1 MKTKEIRSIKLDNVS
16 AQEDGDIR
24 YIYGK
29 IPYNTKSQKM
39 YIGYSN
45 CRFEKLDRNVFHKT
59 LGDKSNVFANYSHDQ
74 SKILGS
80 TKSNTLELEDKED
93 GLYIRC
99 KVPNT
104 SWGNDT
110 WEVISRGDVTTMSF
124 EFIPYDWVDDQ
135 VEDTVTL
142 RSAKLEAVAFCV
154 AEPAYLETD
163 SYASFRKRNIDLEK
177 LSEAIDEG
185 KVTEDVKK
193 LAKTLNDLIAK
204 EEERVK
210 EEEAKEKEKQEKE
223 SEEKPEK
230 VKEEEAKEEKE
241 PEEKQEKESEEKQ
254 EKESEVKPEAELE
267 EIKEQPKVE
276 EKAVE
281 KEQSED
287 TPNNDTKTETEVD
300 EEYKKK
306 LEQLKDLERE
316 LSTVLESM

>member
-210 EEEAKEKEKQEKE
+210 EEEEAKEKEKQEKE
-223 SEEKPEK
+223 PK
-230 VKEEEAKEEKE
+230 V
-241 PEEKQEKESEEKQ
+241 
-254 EKESEVKPEAELE
+254 EAELE
-267 EIKEQPKVE
+267 EIKEQPEVE

-287 TPNNDTKTETEVD
+287 THNKDTKTETEVD
-300 EEYKKK
+300 EEYKNK
-306 LEQLKDLERE
+306 LEQLKNLEKE
-316 LSTVLESM
+316 LSAVLESM

>member
-39 YIGYSN
+39 YIGYSD

-124 EFIPYDWVDDQ
+124 EFIPYDWVEDKI
-135 VEDTVTL
+135 EDTVIL

-210 EEEAKEKEKQEKE
+210 EEKEAE
-223 SEEKPEK
+223 P
-230 VKEEEAKEEKE
+230 KEEEKAKEE
-241 PEEKQEKESEEKQ
+241 
-254 EKESEVKPEAELE
+254 PEAELE
-267 EIKEQPKVE
+267 EVKEEVKEEENKEVKEQPKVE

-306 LEQLKDLERE
+306 LEQLKNLEKE
-316 LSTVLESM
+316 LSAVLESM

>member
-16 AQEDGDIR
+16 AQEEGAIR

-39 YIGYSN
+39 YIGYSD

-124 EFIPYDWVDDQ
+124 EFIPYDWVDDE

-210 EEEAKEKEKQEKE
+210 EEKEA
-223 SEEKPEK
+223 KPEK
-230 VKEEEAKEEKE
+230 KEEKE
-241 PEEKQEKESEEKQ
+241 PE
-254 EKESEVKPEAELE
+254 AELE
-267 EIKEQPKVE
+267 EVKEEKEPSNKEELNKNKEQPKVE

-281 KEQSED
+281 KEQSAD

-300 EEYKKK
+300 EEYKNK
-306 LEQLKDLERE
+306 LEQLKNLEKE
-316 LSTVLESM
+316 LSAVLESM

>member
-1 MKTKEIRSIKLDNVS
+1 MKTKEIRSIKLENVS
-16 AQEDGDIR
+16 AQEEGTER

-39 YIGYSN
+39 YIGYSD

-124 EFIPYDWVDDQ
+124 EFIPYDWVDDKI
-135 VEDTVTL
+135 EDTVTL

-210 EEEAKEKEKQEKE
+210 EEKEPANKEKE
-223 SEEKPEK
+223 
-230 VKEEEAKEEKE
+230 
-241 PEEKQEKESEEKQ
+241 
-254 EKESEVKPEAELE
+254 PEAELE
-267 EIKEQPKVE
+267 EVKEPENKEEKEQPKVE

-300 EEYKKK
+300 EEYKNK
-306 LEQLKDLERE
+306 LEQLKNLEKE
-316 LSTVLESM
+316 LSAVLESM

>member
-1 MKTKEIRSIKLDNVS
+1 MKTKEIRSIKLENVS

-39 YIGYSN
+39 YIGYSD

-124 EFIPYDWVDDQ
+124 EFIPYDWVDDKI
-135 VEDTVTL
+135 EDTVTL

-210 EEEAKEKEKQEKE
+210 EEKAE
-223 SEEKPEK
+223 EEKAE
-230 VKEEEAKEEKE
+230 
-241 PEEKQEKESEEKQ
+241 
-254 EKESEVKPEAELE
+254 PEAELE
-267 EIKEQPKVE
+267 EVKEKEPENKEVKEQPKVE

-300 EEYKKK
+300 EEYKNK
-306 LEQLKDLERE
+306 LEQLKNLEKE
-316 LSTVLESM
+316 LSAVLESM

>member
-1 MKTKEIRSIKLDNVS
+1 MKTKEIRSIKLENVS
-16 AQEDGDIR
+16 ANEDGGTR

-39 YIGYSN
+39 YIGYSD

-124 EFIPYDWVDDQ
+124 EFIPYDWVDDKI
-135 VEDTVTL
+135 EDTVTL

-210 EEEAKEKEKQEKE
+210 EEKEKEKAE
-223 SEEKPEK
+223 EEKAE
-230 VKEEEAKEEKE
+230 
-241 PEEKQEKESEEKQ
+241 
-254 EKESEVKPEAELE
+254 PEAELE
-267 EIKEQPKVE
+267 EVKEQPKVE

-281 KEQSED
+281 KEQSAD

-306 LEQLKDLERE
+306 LEQLKNLEKE

>member
-210 EEEAKEKEKQEKE
+210 EEEAKEKEKQEK
-223 SEEKPEK
+223 
-230 VKEEEAKEEKE
+230 AKEEVE
-241 PEEKQEKESEEKQ
+241 
-254 EKESEVKPEAELE
+254 PEAELE
-267 EIKEQPKVE
+267 EIKEQPEVE

-287 TPNNDTKTETEVD
+287 THNKDTKTETEVD
-300 EEYKKK
+300 EEYKNK
-306 LEQLKDLERE
+306 LEQLKNLEKE
-316 LSTVLESM
+316 LSAVLESM

>member
-16 AQEDGDIR
+16 AQEDGNIR

-39 YIGYSN
+39 YIGYSD

-124 EFIPYDWVDDQ
+124 EFIPYDWVDDKI
-135 VEDTVTL
+135 EDTVTL

-154 AEPAYLETD
+154 TEPAYLETD

-210 EEEAKEKEKQEKE
+210 EE
-223 SEEKPEK
+223 
-230 VKEEEAKEEKE
+230 KE
-241 PEEKQEKESEEKQ
+241 PANKEAE
-254 EKESEVKPEAELE
+254 PEAELE
-267 EIKEQPKVE
+267 EIKEEEKEEKEVNKEKEVKEKKEQPKVE

-287 TPNNDTKTETEVD
+287 THNKDTKTETEVD
-300 EEYKKK
+300 EEYKNK
-306 LEQLKDLERE
+306 LEQLKNLEKE
-316 LSTVLESM
+316 LSAVLESM

>member
-135 VEDTVTL
+135 VENTVTL

-210 EEEAKEKEKQEKE
+210 EEE
-223 SEEKPEK
+223 EEKA
-230 VKEEEAKEEKE
+230 EEEKAE
-241 PEEKQEKESEEKQ
+241 PEA
-254 EKESEVKPEAELE
+254 KPEEV
-267 EIKEQPKVE
+267 KEQPKVE

-300 EEYKKK
+300 EEYKNK
-306 LEQLKDLERE
+306 LEQLKNLEKE
-316 LSTVLESM
+316 LSTVLESV

>member
-1 MKTKEIRSIKLDNVS
+1 MKTKEIRSIKLENVS
-16 AQEDGDIR
+16 AQEDGNIR

-39 YIGYSN
+39 YIGYSD
-45 CRFEKLDRNVFHKT
+45 CKFEKLDRNVFHKT

-124 EFIPYDWVDDQ
+124 EFIPYDWVDDKI
-135 VEDTVTL
+135 EDTVTL

-193 LAKTLNDLIAK
+193 LAKTLNDLISK

-210 EEEAKEKEKQEKE
+210 EEKKAE
-223 SEEKPEK
+223 EEK
-230 VKEEEAKEEKE
+230 AE
-241 PEEKQEKESEEKQ
+241 PEA
-254 EKESEVKPEAELE
+254 KPEAELE
-267 EIKEQPKVE
+267 EVKEQPKVE

-300 EEYKKK
+300 EEYKNK
-306 LEQLKDLERE
+306 LEQLKDLEKE

>member
-39 YIGYSN
+39 YIGYSD

-124 EFIPYDWVDDQ
+124 EFIPYDWVEDKI
-135 VEDTVTL
+135 EDTVIL

-210 EEEAKEKEKQEKE
+210 EEKEAE
-223 SEEKPEK
+223 P
-230 VKEEEAKEEKE
+230 KEEEKAKEE
-241 PEEKQEKESEEKQ
+241 
-254 EKESEVKPEAELE
+254 PEAELE
-267 EIKEQPKVE
+267 EVKEEKEENKEVKEQPKVE

-306 LEQLKDLERE
+306 LEQLKNLEKE

>member
-210 EEEAKEKEKQEKE
+210 EEEAKEEKE
-223 SEEKPEK
+223 QP
-230 VKEEEAKEEKE
+230 
-241 PEEKQEKESEEKQ
+241 EEKQ

-306 LEQLKDLERE
+306 LEQLKDLEKE
-316 LSTVLESM
+316 LSAVLESM

>member
-223 SEEKPEK
+223 
-230 VKEEEAKEEKE
+230 
-241 PEEKQEKESEEKQ
+241 PEEKQEKESEVKQ

-281 KEQSED
+281 KEQSAD

-306 LEQLKDLERE
+306 LEQLKDLEKE
-316 LSTVLESM
+316 LSAVLESM

>member
-1 MKTKEIRSIKLDNVS
+1 MKTKEIRSIKLENVT
-16 AQEDGDIR
+16 AHEDGDIR

-39 YIGYSN
+39 YIGYSD

-124 EFIPYDWVDDQ
+124 EFIPYDWSEDRI
-135 VEDTVTL
+135 EDTVTL

-193 LAKTLNDLIAK
+193 LAKTLNELIAK

-210 EEEAKEKEKQEKE
+210 EEEKKEE
-223 SEEKPEK
+223 
-230 VKEEEAKEEKE
+230 VKE
-241 PEEKQEKESEEKQ
+241 
-254 EKESEVKPEAELE
+254 PEAELE
-267 EIKEQPKVE
+267 EVKEEQPEPKETKKEEELNREKEQPKVE

-281 KEQSED
+281 KEQSAD

-306 LEQLKDLERE
+306 LEQLKNLEKE
-316 LSTVLESM
+316 LSAVLESM

>member
-1 MKTKEIRSIKLDNVS
+1 MKTKEIRSIKLENVS
-16 AQEDGDIR
+16 ANEDSGTR

-39 YIGYSN
+39 YIGYSD

-59 LGDKSNVFANYSHDQ
+59 LGDKSNVFANFSHDPN
-74 SKILGS
+74 KILGS

-124 EFIPYDWVDDQ
+124 EFIPYDWVDD
-135 VEDTVTL
+135 VAEDTVIL

-193 LAKTLNDLIAK
+193 LAQTLNDLIAK

-210 EEEAKEKEKQEKE
+210 EAEKKEDNKEAEPKEPTNK
-223 SEEKPEK
+223 SEN
-230 VKEEEAKEEKE
+230 KEELNKE
-241 PEEKQEKESEEKQ
+241 
-254 EKESEVKPEAELE
+254 
-267 EIKEQPKVE
+267 KEQPKVE

-300 EEYKKK
+300 EEYKNK
-306 LEQLKDLERE
+306 LEQLKDLEKE
-316 LSTVLESM
+316 LSAVLESM

>member
-210 EEEAKEKEKQEKE
+210 EDEAKEKEKQEKE
-223 SEEKPEK
+223 
-230 VKEEEAKEEKE
+230 
-241 PEEKQEKESEEKQ
+241 
-254 EKESEVKPEAELE
+254 PEAELE
-267 EIKEQPKVE
+267 EIKEQPKVEEKAKEELNKEQPKVE

-300 EEYKKK
+300 EEYKNK
-306 LEQLKDLERE
+306 LEQLKDLEKE
-316 LSTVLESM
+316 LSAVLESM

>member
-204 EEERVK
+204 EEE
-210 EEEAKEKEKQEKE
+210 
-223 SEEKPEK
+223 
-230 VKEEEAKEEKE
+230 AKEEKE
-241 PEEKQEKESEEKQ
+241 PDNKEE
-254 EKESEVKPEAELE
+254 LN
-267 EIKEQPKVE
+267 KEQPEVE

-281 KEQSED
+281 KEQSAD
-287 TPNNDTKTETEVD
+287 TPNNDTNTETEVD
-300 EEYKKK
+300 EEYKNK
-306 LEQLKDLERE
+306 LEQLKDLEKE

>member
-124 EFIPYDWVDDQ
+124 EFIPYDWVDDE

-193 LAKTLNDLIAK
+193 LAKTLNELIAK

-210 EEEAKEKEKQEKE
+210 EEEAKEKE
-223 SEEKPEK
+223 PDN
-230 VKEEEAKEEKE
+230 KEE
-241 PEEKQEKESEEKQ
+241 
-254 EKESEVKPEAELE
+254 LN
-267 EIKEQPKVE
+267 KEQPKVE

-287 TPNNDTKTETEVD
+287 TPNKDTKTETEVD
-300 EEYKKK
+300 EEYKNK
-306 LEQLKDLERE
+306 LEQLKDLEKE

>member
-1 MKTKEIRSIKLDNVS
+1 MKTKEIRSIKLENVS

-39 YIGYSN
+39 YIGYSD

-124 EFIPYDWVDDQ
+124 EFIPYDWSEDRI
-135 VEDTVTL
+135 EDTVTL

-210 EEEAKEKEKQEKE
+210 EEEKKE
-223 SEEKPEK
+223 
-230 VKEEEAKEEKE
+230 
-241 PEEKQEKESEEKQ
+241 
-254 EKESEVKPEAELE
+254 EVKPEAELE
-267 EIKEQPKVE
+267 EVKEKEETKETKKEELNREKEQPKVE

-281 KEQSED
+281 KEQSAD

-300 EEYKKK
+300 EEYKNK
-306 LEQLKDLERE
+306 LEQLKNLEKE
-316 LSTVLESM
+316 LSAVLESM

>member
-124 EFIPYDWVDDQ
+124 EFIPYDWVDDE

-210 EEEAKEKEKQEKE
+210 EEKE
-223 SEEKPEK
+223 PDN
-230 VKEEEAKEEKE
+230 KEE
-241 PEEKQEKESEEKQ
+241 
-254 EKESEVKPEAELE
+254 LN
-267 EIKEQPKVE
+267 KEQPKVE

-300 EEYKKK
+300 EEYKNK
-306 LEQLKDLERE
+306 LEQLKDLEKE

>member
-1 MKTKEIRSIKLDNVS
+1 MKAKEIRSIKLENVS
-16 AQEDGDIR
+16 AHEDGDIR

-39 YIGYSN
+39 YIGYSD
-45 CRFEKLDRNVFHKT
+45 CKFEKLDRNVFHKT

-124 EFIPYDWVDDQ
+124 EFIPYDWSEDRI
-135 VEDTVTL
+135 EDTVTL

-210 EEEAKEKEKQEKE
+210 EEEEKKEPE
-223 SEEKPEK
+223 SEEK
-230 VKEEEAKEEKE
+230 KEEKA
-241 PEEKQEKESEEKQ
+241 
-254 EKESEVKPEAELE
+254 KPEAELE
-267 EIKEQPKVE
+267 EVKEQPKVE

-281 KEQSED
+281 KEQSAD

-300 EEYKKK
+300 EEYKNK
-306 LEQLKDLERE
+306 LEQLKNLEKE
-316 LSTVLESM
+316 LSAVLESM

>member
-210 EEEAKEKEKQEKE
+210 AEQEKVKPEAEQEEVKPKVEEKAVEKEKQE
-223 SEEKPEK
+223 
-230 VKEEEAKEEKE
+230 
-241 PEEKQEKESEEKQ
+241 
-254 EKESEVKPEAELE
+254 EVK
-267 EIKEQPKVE
+267 PKVE

-287 TPNNDTKTETEVD
+287 TPNKDTKTETEVD

-306 LEQLKDLERE
+306 LEQLKDLEKE
-316 LSTVLESM
+316 LSAVLESM

>member
-39 YIGYSN
+39 YIGYSD

-124 EFIPYDWVDDQ
+124 EFIPYDWVDDE

-210 EEEAKEKEKQEKE
+210 EEKD
-223 SEEKPEK
+223 
-230 VKEEEAKEEKE
+230 KEEKE
-241 PEEKQEKESEEKQ
+241 PE
-254 EKESEVKPEAELE
+254 AELE
-267 EIKEQPKVE
+267 EVKEEKEPSNKEEKEQPKVE

-281 KEQSED
+281 KEQSAD

-306 LEQLKDLERE
+306 LEQLKDLEKE

>member
-210 EEEAKEKEKQEKE
+210 EEEAKEKEKPEEELNKEQPKVEEKAKEKE
-223 SEEKPEK
+223 KPEEEEKPEK
-230 VKEEEAKEEKE
+230 E
-241 PEEKQEKESEEKQ
+241 
-254 EKESEVKPEAELE
+254 PEAELE

-287 TPNNDTKTETEVD
+287 TPNNDTKTKTEVD

-306 LEQLKDLERE
+306 LEQLKDLEKE

>member
-39 YIGYSN
+39 YIGYSD

-124 EFIPYDWVDDQ
+124 EFIPYDWVEDKI
-135 VEDTVTL
+135 EDTVIL

-210 EEEAKEKEKQEKE
+210 EENKEKQEEKA
-223 SEEKPEK
+223 EEKAE
-230 VKEEEAKEEKE
+230 
-241 PEEKQEKESEEKQ
+241 
-254 EKESEVKPEAELE
+254 PEAELE
-267 EIKEQPKVE
+267 EVKEEEEPSNKEEKEQPKVE
-276 EKAVE
+276 EEAVE
-281 KEQSED
+281 KEQSAD

-306 LEQLKDLERE
+306 LEQLKNLEKE
-316 LSTVLESM
+316 LSAVLESM

>member
-210 EEEAKEKEKQEKE
+210 EEEAKEKEKP
-223 SEEKPEK
+223 EEKT
-230 VKEEEAKEEKE
+230 KEEKAKEEKE
-241 PEEKQEKESEEKQ
+241 
-254 EKESEVKPEAELE
+254 PEAELE
-267 EIKEQPKVE
+267 EIKEQPEVE

-281 KEQSED
+281 KEQSAD

-306 LEQLKDLERE
+306 LEQLKDLEKE

>member
-210 EEEAKEKEKQEKE
+210 EEAKEEKEKQEKE
-223 SEEKPEK
+223 PE
-230 VKEEEAKEEKE
+230 
-241 PEEKQEKESEEKQ
+241 
-254 EKESEVKPEAELE
+254 
-267 EIKEQPKVE
+267 VE
-276 EKAVE
+276 ETAVE

-306 LEQLKDLERE
+306 LEQLKDLEKE

>member
-16 AQEDGDIR
+16 AQEDGDVR

-80 TKSNTLELEDKED
+80 TKSNTLVLEDKED

-223 SEEKPEK
+223 K
-230 VKEEEAKEEKE
+230 
-241 PEEKQEKESEEKQ
+241 PEEKQEKE
-254 EKESEVKPEAELE
+254 PEAELE
-267 EIKEQPKVE
+267 EIKEQPEVE

-287 TPNNDTKTETEVD
+287 TPNKDTKTETEVD
-300 EEYKKK
+300 EEYKNK
-306 LEQLKDLERE
+306 LEQLKDLEKE
-316 LSTVLESM
+316 LSAVLESM

>member
-1 MKTKEIRSIKLDNVS
+1 MKTKEIRSIKLDNVT

-39 YIGYSN
+39 YIGYCN
-45 CRFEKLDRNVFHKT
+45 CTFEKLDRNVFHKT

-124 EFIPYDWVDDQ
+124 EFIPYDWVDDE

-204 EEERVK
+204 EKQDKEPEAEPEEVK
-210 EEEAKEKEKQEKE
+210 EEEKKEAE
-223 SEEKPEK
+223 PDN
-230 VKEEEAKEEKE
+230 KEELNKD
-241 PEEKQEKESEEKQ
+241 
-254 EKESEVKPEAELE
+254 
-267 EIKEQPKVE
+267 KEQPKVE

-281 KEQSED
+281 KEQSAD

-300 EEYKKK
+300 EEYKNK
-306 LEQLKDLERE
+306 LEQLKNLEKE
-316 LSTVLESM
+316 LSAVLESM

>member
-210 EEEAKEKEKQEKE
+210 EEEAKDEKAKEEKAKEEERVKEEKEKQEKE
-223 SEEKPEK
+223 
-230 VKEEEAKEEKE
+230 
-241 PEEKQEKESEEKQ
+241 
-254 EKESEVKPEAELE
+254 PEAELE

-281 KEQSED
+281 KEQSAD

-306 LEQLKDLERE
+306 LEQLKNLEKE

>member
-1 MKTKEIRSIKLDNVS
+1 MKTKEIRSIKLDNVT

-39 YIGYSN
+39 YIGYSD

-124 EFIPYDWVDDQ
+124 EFIPYDWVDDKI
-135 VEDTVTL
+135 EDTVTL

-210 EEEAKEKEKQEKE
+210 EEEK
-223 SEEKPEK
+223 
-230 VKEEEAKEEKE
+230 KEEQKE
-241 PEEKQEKESEEKQ
+241 PANKE
-254 EKESEVKPEAELE
+254 PEAELE
-267 EIKEQPKVE
+267 EVKEPENKEVKEQPKVE

-306 LEQLKDLERE
+306 LEQLKNLEKE

>member
-39 YIGYSN
+39 YIGYSD

-124 EFIPYDWVDDQ
+124 EFIPYDWVEDQ
-135 VEDTVTL
+135 IEDTVTL

-210 EEEAKEKEKQEKE
+210 EEEKAKEEEQPKERVKQEKE
-223 SEEKPEK
+223 AE
-230 VKEEEAKEEKE
+230 
-241 PEEKQEKESEEKQ
+241 
-254 EKESEVKPEAELE
+254 PEAELE
-267 EIKEQPKVE
+267 EVKEEKEQENKVKEQPKVE
-276 EKAVE
+276 EPAVE

-300 EEYKKK
+300 EEYKNK
-306 LEQLKDLERE
+306 LEQLKNLEKE
-316 LSTVLESM
+316 LSAVLESM

>member
-223 SEEKPEK
+223 SE
-230 VKEEEAKEEKE
+230 
-241 PEEKQEKESEEKQ
+241 
-254 EKESEVKPEAELE
+254 VKPEAELE
-267 EIKEQPKVE
+267 EIKEQPEVEEKVVEKEQPKVE

-281 KEQSED
+281 KEQSAD

-306 LEQLKDLERE
+306 LEQLKDLEKE

>member
-39 YIGYSN
+39 YIGYSD

-124 EFIPYDWVDDQ
+124 EFIPYDWVEDKI
-135 VEDTVTL
+135 EDTVIL

-210 EEEAKEKEKQEKE
+210 EEKEKE
-223 SEEKPEK
+223 P
-230 VKEEEAKEEKE
+230 KEEEKAKEE
-241 PEEKQEKESEEKQ
+241 
-254 EKESEVKPEAELE
+254 PEAELE
-267 EIKEQPKVE
+267 EVKEEENKEVKEQPKVE

-300 EEYKKK
+300 EEYKNK
-306 LEQLKDLERE
+306 LEQLKNLEKE

>member
-204 EEERVK
+204 EEERAKEEKAKEEKAK
-210 EEEAKEKEKQEKE
+210 EEEAKEKEK
-223 SEEKPEK
+223 PEK
-230 VKEEEAKEEKE
+230 
-241 PEEKQEKESEEKQ
+241 KQEKEP
-254 EKESEVKPEAELE
+254 EVKPEAELE

-281 KEQSED
+281 KEQSAD
-287 TPNNDTKTETEVD
+287 TPNKDTKTETEVD

-306 LEQLKDLERE
+306 LEQLKDLEKE
-316 LSTVLESM
+316 LSAVLETM

>member
-16 AQEDGDIR
+16 AQEDGDVR

-29 IPYNTKSQKM
+29 IPYNTKSQKT

-210 EEEAKEKEKQEKE
+210 EEKAKE
-223 SEEKPEK
+223 EEKPEEEK
-230 VKEEEAKEEKE
+230 PEEEN
-241 PEEKQEKESEEKQ
+241 SG
-254 EKESEVKPEAELE
+254 
-267 EIKEQPKVE
+267 
-276 EKAVE
+276 
-281 KEQSED
+281 
-287 TPNNDTKTETEVD
+287 
-300 EEYKKK
+300 
-306 LEQLKDLERE
+306 
-316 LSTVLESM
+316 VLQG

>member
-124 EFIPYDWVDDQ
+124 EFIPYDWVDDE

-154 AEPAYLETD
+154 ADPAYLDTY
-163 SYASFRKRNIDLEK
+163 SYASFRKRNIDIEK

-193 LAKTLNDLIAK
+193 LAKILNDLIAK

-223 SEEKPEK
+223 KQEK
-230 VKEEEAKEEKE
+230 AKEEKE
-241 PEEKQEKESEEKQ
+241 T
-254 EKESEVKPEAELE
+254 EVKSEAELE

-287 TPNNDTKTETEVD
+287 TPNKDTKTETEVD
-300 EEYKKK
+300 EEYKNK
-306 LEQLKDLERE
+306 LEQLKNLEKE
-316 LSTVLESM
+316 LSAVLESM

>member
-193 LAKTLNDLIAK
+193 LAKTLNELIAK
-204 EEERVK
+204 EEERIK
-210 EEEAKEKEKQEKE
+210 EEEAKEKEKPESKEKE
-223 SEEKPEK
+223 
-230 VKEEEAKEEKE
+230 
-241 PEEKQEKESEEKQ
+241 
-254 EKESEVKPEAELE
+254 KPEAELE

-276 EKAVE
+276 EKEKQEAKEKELDNKEELNKEQPEVEEKAVE
-281 KEQSED
+281 KEQSAD

-300 EEYKKK
+300 EEYKNK
-306 LEQLKDLERE
+306 LEQLKNLEKE
-316 LSTVLESM
+316 LSAVLESM

>member
-1 MKTKEIRSIKLDNVS
+1 MKTKEIRSIKLENVS
-16 AQEDGDIR
+16 AQEEGAIR

-39 YIGYSN
+39 YIGYSD

-124 EFIPYDWVDDQ
+124 EFIPYDWVDDKI
-135 VEDTVTL
+135 EDTVTL

-210 EEEAKEKEKQEKE
+210 EEKEKEPKVEEEKE
-223 SEEKPEK
+223 EKKPANKEE
-230 VKEEEAKEEKE
+230 VKEEA
-241 PEEKQEKESEEKQ
+241 
-254 EKESEVKPEAELE
+254 KPEAEPE
-267 EIKEQPKVE
+267 NKEKEQPKVE

-300 EEYKKK
+300 EEYKNK
-306 LEQLKDLERE
+306 LEQLKNLEKE
-316 LSTVLESM
+316 LSAVLESM

>member
-124 EFIPYDWVDDQ
+124 EFIPYDWVDDE

-154 AEPAYLETD
+154 SEPAYLETD

-210 EEEAKEKEKQEKE
+210 EEKAKEKEK
-223 SEEKPEK
+223 
-230 VKEEEAKEEKE
+230 
-241 PEEKQEKESEEKQ
+241 PEEKQEKAKEEKA
-254 EKESEVKPEAELE
+254 KEVKPEAELE

-287 TPNNDTKTETEVD
+287 TPNKDTKTETEVD
-300 EEYKKK
+300 EEYKNK
-306 LEQLKDLERE
+306 LEQLKDLEKE
-316 LSTVLESM
+316 LSAVLESM